1 MIKIEAKRVDGNVEL
16 KVRIEGPADDVIPEA
31 ECVLLHFPAE
41 MAKANKAELAKI
53 IDDVTE
59 EIEGALDLAESE
71 AAVCS

>member
-16 KVRIEGPADDVIPEA
+16 KMRIEGPTDDVIPEA
-31 ECVLLHFPAE
+31 ECVLLHFPVE
-41 MAKANKAELAKI
+41 MAKANKAAFAKV

-59 EIEGALDLAESE
+59 EIDGALDLAESE

>member
-16 KVRIEGPADDVIPEA
+16 KMRIEGPEDDVIPEA
-31 ECVLLHFPAE
+31 ECVLLHFPVE
-41 MAKANKAELAKI
+41 MAKANKAAFAKV

-59 EIEGALDLAESE
+59 EIDGALDLVESE

>member
-16 KVRIEGPADDVIPEA
+16 KMRIEGPADDVIHEA
-31 ECVLLHFPAE
+31 ECILVHFPEE
-41 MAKANKAELAKI
+41 MMKANKAAFARI

-59 EIEGALDLAESE
+59 KIDGALDLVESE